1 MKPLGESISASCVV
15 ESILDNDI
23 DIKGV
28 DFYRYD
34 WLKWPAIK
42 DSRIGQSILH
52 DNNSKFLSIH
62 TDELKSMLNQKLSDL
77 KEMEDAGYCSVD
89 IDLNELKLFKSAVVG
104 AIQKL
109 DDIRPKQ
116 HNPFNTKEHDLFE
129 LVNDIFSDSRLKNIG
144 PEWDSKSFYLGYIHN
159 RSNGDRIL
167 ISNFADRKE
176 YDLMCDIV
184 SKVCK
189 KRKLEYKANYGV
201 DSVDGYEIRIYLK

>member
-1 MKPLGESISASCVV
+1 MKQLK
-15 ESILDNDI
+15 ESILNSDF

-28 DFYRYD
+28 EMYEYD

-42 DSRIGQSILH
+42 RSRIGQSIIH

-62 TDELKSMLNQKLSDL
+62 TDELKSMLNQELSDL

-116 HNPFNTKEHDLFE
+116 HNSFNTKEHDLFE

-144 PEWDSKSFYLGYIHN
+144 PKWDDRYFYLGYI
-159 RSNGDRIL
+159 SNDRAGNRIL
-167 ISNFADRKE
+167 ISNYADKRE
-176 YDLMCDIV
+176 YELMCDIV

-189 KRKLEYKANYGV
+189 KRRFEYKTAYGV
-201 DSVDGYEIRIYLK
+201 DSDDEYQIRIYLK

>member
-1 MKPLGESISASCVV
+1 MKQLK
-15 ESILDNDI
+15 ESILDSDF

-42 DSRIGQSILH
+42 RSRIGQSIIH

-62 TDELKSMLNQKLSDL
+62 TDELKSMLNQELSDL
-77 KEMEDAGYCSVD
+77 KEMEDTGYCSVD
-89 IDLNELKLFKSAVVG
+89 IDLNELKLFKTAVVG

-129 LVNDIFSDSRLKNIG
+129 SVNDIFSDPRLKNIG
-144 PEWDSKSFYLGYIHN
+144 PKWDDRSFYLGYI
-159 RSNGDRIL
+159 SNDRAGNRIL
-167 ISNFADRKE
+167 ISNYGDRKE

-189 KRKLEYKANYGV
+189 KRRFEYKTAYGL
-201 DSVDGYEIRIYLK
+201 DGDDEYQIRIYFK